1 MPNAMPNEARRW
13 LWILLLTA
21 ASVFVTL
28 GMACATP
35 FAALATLAALHMRRR
50 DGLALIGIAWLADQ
64 AVGYGLLQYPRTPN
78 SVAWGVILGVAAV
91 LALLAARA
99 LADRLRNRGLVAA
112 GAAAFGGAFVTWQ
125 AVLFAATAVLA
136 SGAEVFSLPIVGWV
150 LRVNLLSL
158 AGLLILHRLAV
169 WIGLVTREPLGSRAT
184 VTVG

>member
-1 MPNAMPNEARRW
+1 MPYEARRW

-50 DGLALIGIAWLADQ
+50 DGLGLIAIAWIADQ
-64 AVGYGLLQYPRTPN
+64 AVGYGLLQYSRTFS

-91 LALLAARA
+91 LALVVARA
-99 LADRLRNRGLVAA
+99 LADRLRTRGLVAA
-112 GAAAFGGAFVTWQ
+112 GAAAFGGAFVTYQ
-125 AVLFAATAVLA
+125 AMLFAATAALA
-136 SGAEVFSLPIVGWV
+136 SGAEAFSLPIVGWV

-158 AGLLILHRLAV
+158 AGLLILYRLAV
-169 WIGLVTREPLGSRAT
+169 WIGLVTRESLGARAP
-184 VTVG
+184 VTAG